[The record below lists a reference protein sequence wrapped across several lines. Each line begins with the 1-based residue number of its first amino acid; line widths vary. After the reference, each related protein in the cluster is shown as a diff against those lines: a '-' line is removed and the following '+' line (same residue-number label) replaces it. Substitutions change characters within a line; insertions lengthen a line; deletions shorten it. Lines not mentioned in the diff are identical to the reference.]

1 MEKNS
6 KKFELGSIIA
16 KGAMMKESAGRPK
29 SKKIL
34 NPKKINF
41 WRLSRASDFRLFN
54 SSVLNNVTVEKVV
67 TKQIDQGIFDPY
79 KIATKVSIS
88 LENRSIRRS
97 IYFYIDQISY
107 DDVIQYIEG
116 GLSSNMINHDLRVLA
131 CLRDV
136 PSFDG
141 FIVADVLRKNEL
153 ECPDEFLQID
163 SDEWEIL
170 RDACLNELEPLT
182 QMAIGDQ
189 FSSYSV
195 RKKAAE
201 FVDVLWDLK
210 ELQKLSPL
218 SVALRIDPNRERETY
233 NAWKGIVYYVLRS
246 TEALEFNKFNQNLLN
261 QLITVYPRMNVLRV
275 FLNHLKS
282 HDQTL
287 IKVSDYYK
295 DCYHKKFLKE
305 GRVNFLQELFQSAES
320 LYWILSRTMLI
331 VESFYS
337 ETQYI
342 SPMNG
347 HFDSDIKRIEELC
360 QELSDMSNL

>member
-1 MEKNS
+1 MKKDSE
-6 KKFELGSIIA
+6 KFELSSIIA
-16 KGAMMKESAGRPK
+16 KGSMMKEAAGRPK

-34 NPKKINF
+34 NPKKIDF
-41 WRLSRASDFRLFN
+41 RRLSRSSDFRLFN

-67 TKQIDQGIFDPY
+67 TKQVDRGIFDPY

-88 LENRSIRRS
+88 LEHRSTRRS
-97 IYFYIDQISY
+97 IYFYIDQISF
-107 DDVIQYIEG
+107 DDVIQHIEG
-116 GLSSNMINHDLRVLA
+116 GLSSDMIDHDLRVLA

-141 FIVADVLRKNEL
+141 FIVADILRKSEL

-189 FSSYSV
+189 FPSYSV

-210 ELQKLSPL
+210 ELQKLTPL

-246 TEALEFNKFNQNLLN
+246 KEAMEFNKFNQSLLN
-261 QLITVYPRMNVLRV
+261 QMIIVYPRIKILRV
-275 FLNHLKS
+275 LLNHLYS
-282 HDQTL
+282 HDHTL
-287 IKVSDYYK
+287 IKVSEYYK

-305 GRVNFLQELFQSAES
+305 GRVSFLQELFQSAES
-320 LYWILSRTMLI
+320 LYWVLSRTMLI

-342 SPMNG
+342 SPTNG

-360 QELSDMSNL
+360 QELTDMSDL